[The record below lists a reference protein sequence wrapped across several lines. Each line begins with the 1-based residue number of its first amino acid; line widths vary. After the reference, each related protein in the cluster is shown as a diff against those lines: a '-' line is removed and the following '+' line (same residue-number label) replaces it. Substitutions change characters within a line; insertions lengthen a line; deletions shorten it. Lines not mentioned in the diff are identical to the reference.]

1 MTILAFILLFLV
13 IYHHVG
19 YPLLLSVIA
28 SYRSMNSTNNKI
40 TNKGGFN
47 GFPSIHIVIPAYNEE
62 NMIQQ
67 KIDSLSWLDYPDDKL
82 SITIYCDGC
91 TDKTVRRAIKGQGQF
106 YNRELDIRIVNIEN
120 NLGKVA
126 IINRAMTECH
136 ADVIAFSDTSA
147 ILSSDTLWCTAQQF
161 MSNNNISVVT
171 GNYSIYKLNKKMQE
185 VVSEERIGE
194 QTYWQY
200 QNKVRSLE
208 STLGAVMGVTGAYFA
223 IRRDCCDELE
233 ADTINDDF
241 ILPMRAVAKGGL
253 SVFDSNIHI
262 FETESTPLKEDALR
276 RRRISQGNMQQ
287 VLRLKSL
294 LLPGV
299 NLSRFWVSWMFTSGK
314 LLRVLMPYLLLVLLI
329 LSASLATH
337 SAFFFIL
344 LLGQL
349 IVYLIALFHHRSC
362 RYHNSSN
369 VFNNKLVR
377 MISYLC
383 QGHLMGLMGSASY
396 LKKIFIHH
404 VLGIAGEQRWHKII
418 IKNK

>member
-13 IYHHVG
+13 VYHHLG
-19 YPLLLSVIA
+19 YPLLLNVIA
-28 SYRSMNSTNNKI
+28 SYRSNNSANNKMK
-40 TNKGGFN
+40 NMDASN
-47 GFPSIHIVIPAYNEE
+47 YLPSIHIIIPAYNEE
-62 NMIQQ
+62 SMIQQ

-82 SITIYCDGC
+82 AITIYCDGC
-91 TDKTVRRAIKGQGQF
+91 TDKTVNRAIKGQGQF
-106 YNRELDIRIVNIEN
+106 YNRELDIRIVNIDKN
-120 NLGKVA
+120 SGKVA
-126 IINRAMTECH
+126 IINRAIAECQ

-147 ILSSDTLWCTAQQF
+147 ILSSDTLRCTAQQF
-161 MSNNNISVVT
+161 MNNNNVSVVT
-171 GNYSIYKLNKKMQE
+171 GNYSLFKLNKKTQAL
-185 VVSEERIGE
+185 VSEESIGE
-194 QTYWQY
+194 QTYWKY

-233 ADTINDDF
+233 PDTINDDF

-253 SVFDSNIHI
+253 SIFDSNIHI
-262 FETESTPLKEDALR
+262 FETETTPLKEDAQR

-287 VLRLKSL
+287 IIRLKSL
-294 LLPGV
+294 LLPGI
-299 NLSRFWVSWMFTSGK
+299 NLSRSWVSWMFASGK
-314 LLRVLMPYLLLVLLI
+314 VLRVLMPYLLLVLLI
-329 LSASLATH
+329 ISGYLATN
-337 SAFFFIL
+337 SAVFFML

-349 IVYLIALFHHRSC
+349 TVYLIALIHQISIHFHTCNH
-362 RYHNSSN
+362 

-383 QGHLMGLMGSASY
+383 QGHLMGFVGSASY
-396 LKKIFIHH
+396 LQKTFIHH